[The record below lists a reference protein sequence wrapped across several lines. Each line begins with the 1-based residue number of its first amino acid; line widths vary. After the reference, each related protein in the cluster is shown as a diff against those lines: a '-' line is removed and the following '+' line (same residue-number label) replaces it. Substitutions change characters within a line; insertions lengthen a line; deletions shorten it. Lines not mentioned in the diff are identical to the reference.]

1 MSDLVAELS
10 QRALELAPE
19 DRARLA
25 ERLLAS
31 LDTDVSAEGD
41 AAWDAE
47 LRQRIADVDSGAAT
61 LLNADGVFARVRS
74 QLR

>member
-25 ERLLAS
+25 EELLAS

-61 LLNADGVFARVRS
+61 LLSADGVFARVRS

>member
-10 QRALELAPE
+10 QRALDLAPE

-25 ERLLAS
+25 EELLAS
-31 LDTDVSAEGD
+31 LDTDASKEGD
-41 AAWDAE
+41 AAWEAE
-47 LRQRIADVDSGAAT
+47 LRQRIADVDSGAAVMVS
-61 LLNADGVFARVRS
+61 ADSVFARVRS

>member
-25 ERLLAS
+25 EQLLAS
-31 LDTDVSAEGD
+31 LDTDASAEGD
-41 AAWDAE
+41 AEWDAD
-47 LRQRIADVDSGAAT
+47 LRQRIADADSGAAT
-61 LLNADGVFARVRS
+61 LLRADGVFARVRS
-74 QLR
+74 RLR

>member
-25 ERLLAS
+25 EQLLAS
-31 LDTDVSAEGD
+31 LDTDAPAEGD

-61 LLNADGVFARVRS
+61 LLSADGVFARVRS

>member
-25 ERLLAS
+25 EQLLAS
-31 LDTDVSAEGD
+31 LDTDAPAEGD
-41 AAWDAE
+41 VEWDAE
-47 LRQRIADVDSGAAT
+47 LRQRIADVDSGDVT
-61 LLNADGVFARVRS
+61 LLSADGVFARVRS